1 MAKEPNMVR
10 ANRERGAA
18 MATQV
23 DWEGEVKGLLKAE
36 VKRRNLTYEQLAA
49 KLTEIGVHD
58 SARNIINK
66 INRGTFSAVF
76 FVQCL
81 RAMGCKAV
89 SLE

>member
-1 MAKEPNMVR
+1 MANQ
-10 ANRERGAA
+10 
-18 MATQV
+18 T

-49 KLTEIGVHD
+49 KLAEIGVHD

-81 RAMGCKAV
+81 RAMGCREV
-89 SLE
+89 RLD